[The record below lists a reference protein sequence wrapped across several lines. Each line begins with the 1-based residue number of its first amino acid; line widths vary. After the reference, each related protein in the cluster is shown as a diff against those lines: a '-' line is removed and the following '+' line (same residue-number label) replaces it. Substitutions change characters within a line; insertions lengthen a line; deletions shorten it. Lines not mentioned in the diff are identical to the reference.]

1 MAKCADQPEQS
12 VSLPEVNYFDKAT
25 EQVGHF
31 DRLMVTLFSG
41 LIAGIALL
49 LLKQEVS
56 PWVGGFLLV
65 SLGMFVLGIGHTLLH
80 IVFHNK
86 MLILLETLVNGT
98 EHVPSLIEREEPTT
112 KAYLRMQAYA
122 QRAYTGQI
130 LYLFLG
136 VVVAAVAVV
145 LRLWCY
151 SWRGGVV
158 LAVIVSVVLGASLAL
173 RLWVKVILAQT
184 ARDAKRREP
193 AAGDSA

>member
-1 MAKCADQPEQS
+1 MADDANQPQKP
-12 VSLPEVNYFDKAT
+12 VSLPEVKYFDKAT

-41 LIAGIALL
+41 LIAGISLL

-56 PWVGGFLLV
+56 GWVGGFLLV
-65 SLGMFVLGIGHTLLH
+65 SLGMFVLGIGHSLLH
-80 IVFHNK
+80 ITFHNK
-86 MLILLETLVNGT
+86 MLLLLEALVNDT
-98 EHVPSLIEREEPTT
+98 EHVPNMIEREEPTT

-136 VVVAAVAVV
+136 VVIAAVAVI

-151 SWRGGVV
+151 SWRAGVV
-158 LAVIVSVVLGASLAL
+158 LAVVATVALGAALAVK
-173 RLWVKVILAQT
+173 LWVKVILART
-184 ARDAKRREP
+184 PRK
-193 AAGDSA
+193 AA